1 MQRQSILTII
11 DLGTDKC
18 VTLIAALSTEAKN
31 IQVLGVSAVPSRGM
45 RKSQIVD
52 LEDVLETMTESLD
65 AAERM
70 AGCEVKSAFVSVS
83 GTHISSQ
90 NSKGVVAVASPSQEI
105 TYEDVQRVLEA
116 ARAVSLPSARE
127 IIHVIPRDFA
137 VDSQTGIKDP
147 VGMTGIRLESEAHI
161 ITGLSTSLKNLAKI
175 VQDLGIQLEGFVFA
189 GLASAEVVLTE
200 TEKELGVVLV
210 DIGAGST
217 SVCAYVEGSL
227 MYSCVLPIGARHIT
241 QDIALGCRMSLDSAE
256 KVKLALSND
265 SSLSMRPRP
274 GETKDDFKRRQK
286 EEDTIDL
293 SKLGIDDVQEELSK
307 RTLIEGIMFPR
318 MKEMF
323 SLIAKD
329 LQAQHM
335 LPQVPAGLVLTGGGA
350 ETVGIVEV
358 AKRTLNLPARVGKP
372 IQLRGLIDD
381 IQKPSYA
388 TSIGLLVYAA
398 KQQRRAP
405 SSGPNLHLSDV
416 FKNFKLGSVVSKV
429 VRSVRSLLP

>member
-1 MQRQSILTII
+1 MQRQSLLTII

-18 VTLIAALSTEAKN
+18 VTLIASLTPETKD

-52 LEDVLETMTESLD
+52 LEDVLETMTESVD

-70 AGCEVKSAFVSVS
+70 AGCEVKSAYVSIS
-83 GTHISSQ
+83 GTHVASQ
-90 NSKGVVAVASPSQEI
+90 NSKGVVAVASPSQDI
-105 TYEDVQRVLEA
+105 TPDDVQRVLEA

-175 VQDLGIQLEGFVFA
+175 IQDLGLQLEGFVFA

-217 SVCAYVEGSL
+217 SVCAYVDGSL
-227 MYSCVLPIGARHIT
+227 TYSSVLPIGARHIT
-241 QDIALGCRMSLDSAE
+241 QDIALGCRISLDSAE
-256 KVKLALSND
+256 KVKL
-265 SSLSMRPRP
+265 SLTHDNVFGMRPLP
-274 GETKDDFKRRQK
+274 GESKEDFRKRQRMDDQF
-286 EEDTIDL
+286 DL
-293 SKLGIDDVQEELSK
+293 DHLGIDESHETLSK
-307 RTLIEGIMFPR
+307 RTIIEGIMVPR

-323 SLIAKD
+323 GMILDD
-329 LQAQHM
+329 LKKH
-335 LPQVPAGLVLTGGGA
+335 
-350 ETVGIVEV
+350 
-358 AKRTLNLPARVGKP
+358 NL
-372 IQLRGLIDD
+372 LCL
-381 IQKPSYA
+381 
-388 TSIGLLVYAA
+388 
-398 KQQRRAP
+398 
-405 SSGPNLHLSDV
+405 
-416 FKNFKLGSVVSKV
+416 
-429 VRSVRSLLP
+429 

>member
-1 MQRQSILTII
+1 MQRSSTVTVI

-18 VTLIAALSTEAKN
+18 VTLIAAISPETKDL
-31 IQVLGVSAVPSRGM
+31 QVLGVSAVPAKGM

-52 LEDVLETMTESLD
+52 LEDVLESMTESLD

-70 AGCEVKSAFVSVS
+70 AGLEARSATISLS
-83 GTHISSQ
+83 GTHIASQ
-90 NSKGVVAVASPSQEI
+90 NSKGVVAVAAPNQEI
-105 TYEDVQRVLEA
+105 VEEDVARVLEA

-137 VDSQTGIKDP
+137 VDSQSGIKDP

-161 ITGLSTSLKNLAKI
+161 ITGQTTALKNLAKI
-175 VQDLGIQLEGFVFA
+175 VQDLGIELEGFVFA
-189 GLASAEVVLTE
+189 GLASAEVVLSE

-227 MYSCVLPIGARHIT
+227 TYSSVLPIGARHIT

-256 KVKLALSND
+256 KVKLAFSNE
-265 SSLSMRPRP
+265 SFLPMKPRS
-274 GETKDDFKRRQK
+274 GESKEDFKRRQK
-286 EEDTIDL
+286 HEDLLDL
-293 SKLGIDDVQEELSK
+293 NKLGIHESQEVLSK
-307 RTLIEGIMFPR
+307 RAIVEGIMVPR

-323 SLIAKD
+323 TLIHKE
-329 LQAQHM
+329 LQKQQL
-335 LPQVPAGLVLTGGGA
+335 LPLIPAGLVLTGGGA

-372 IQLRGLIDD
+372 VQLKGLIDD

-388 TSIGLLVYAA
+388 TAIGLLVYSAKRGKGKPAA
-398 KQQRRAP
+398 AGMKI
-405 SSGPNLHLSDV
+405 GDV
-416 FKNFKLGSVVSKV
+416 FKNMKLGNLGEKVVSFI
-429 VRSVRSLLP
+429 RSLLP